1 MLLRDNQVIS
11 ESKKRKGTNRGY
23 SRVQERVKNWR
34 YSRFHKRVDLRQ
46 KNSKAVSTGRRN
58 CSRQIAI
65 DYYDEL
71 VKRLG
76 GSPASELSY
85 GSNTTCVNDNVNA
98 DNFSDDPSSSSSNSL
113 SNNTPSICSILLHF
127 NPARNISNSVWIFSY
142 VTAFFFNSVY
152 RVEISTQDE
161 NLRIILALVHSFTS
175 FIEIRFVKHFDSI

>member
-98 DNFSDDPSSSSSNSL
+98 DNFSDDPSSSGSDSL
-113 SNNTPSICSILLHF
+113 SNNTPSIYSRLLHF
-127 NPARNISNSVWIFSY
+127 NTARNIFNSVWIFSY
-142 VTAFFFNSVY
+142 NCIFFFNSVCQ
-152 RVEISTQDE
+152 VEISTRDE
-161 NLRIILALVHSFTS
+161 NLHIILASVHSYTS
-175 FIEIRFVKHFDSI
+175 FIKIRCLKHFDSI